1 MKKFITNKIVLYT
14 LGIILFFLIWLV
26 ISLIVNSKTIFPTPW
41 ETISYAFS
49 KEVLFSKSFYI
60 SLGYSFLKLVIGFII
75 ALILAFIFGLIA
87 GNNKHLYELFKPT
100 MTVLKS
106 IPTACVVFIFLVILR
121 AKYTPILIV
130 TLISFPIL
138 YESIVTGIT
147 NIDNNIL
154 EATKIETSNFFKSN
168 FLVKLPL
175 AKPVILSGIA
185 SSFALSFKIE
195 IMAEIISGDTGYGIG
210 SRICYLQNND
220 PGNMVPI
227 FAYSLMA
234 IILMLLITFIFSY
247 LKKKLSK
254 ISY

>member
-1 MKKFITNKIVLYT
+1 MKKFITNKIVLYI
-14 LGIILFFLIWLV
+14 LGIILFFLIWV
-26 ISLIVNSKTIFPTPW
+26 IISLIVNSKTIFPTPW
-41 ETISYAFS
+41 DTIKFAFS

-60 SLGYSFLKLVIGFII
+60 ALGYSFLKLLIGFIL
-75 ALILAFIFGLIA
+75 ALLLAFIFGLIA
-87 GNNKHLYELFKPT
+87 GNNKYLYELFKPT

-106 IPTACVVFIFLVILR
+106 IPTACVVFIFLVIMR
-121 AKYTPILIV
+121 ARYTPILIV
-130 TLISFPIL
+130 ALISFPIL
-138 YESIVTGIT
+138 YESITTGLT

-154 EATKIETSNFFKSN
+154 EATKIETSNFFNSN

-210 SRICYLQNND
+210 SRINFFQNND

-227 FAYSLMA
+227 FAYSLMV
-234 IILMLLITFIFSY
+234 IILMLIITFVSSY
-247 LKKKLSK
+247 IKKKVIIK
-254 ISY
+254 